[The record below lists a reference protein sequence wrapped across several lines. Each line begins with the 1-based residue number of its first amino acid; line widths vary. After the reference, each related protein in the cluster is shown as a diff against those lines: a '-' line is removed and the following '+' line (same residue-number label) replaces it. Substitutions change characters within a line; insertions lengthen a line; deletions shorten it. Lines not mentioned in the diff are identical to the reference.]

1 MLQKCVLGGN
11 YINYSQKQKQLPICY
26 FIVMNVK
33 YESGIL
39 VKKKYFTE
47 KNPEDI
53 FLTDTHN
60 NMK

>member
-1 MLQKCVLGGN
+1 M
-11 YINYSQKQKQLPICY
+11 NYSQKQKQLPICY

-33 YESGIL
+33 YKSGIL

-47 KNPEDI
+47 KNPGDT